1 MKKEEMILEKEV
13 MDMFD
18 QLQVDRRIGGKIVHV
33 LVDLLDETKKPMN
46 LLSYKAVE
54 FFKGK
59 TEDKYTPILLSI
71 YCLLFSRILLDSN
84 IGVVTM
90 TEDKKKG
97 DDSNEKERV
106 KDTSR

>member
-1 MKKEEMILEKEV
+1 MKKEEMILEKKAIE
-13 MDMFD
+13 MFD
-18 QLQVDRRIGGKIVHV
+18 QLHIGRRMGGEIVHTLIV
-33 LVDLLDETKKPMN
+33 MLDKTKKPMI
-46 LLSYKAVE
+46 LLSNEAIK